1 MSHLRRLVSLGA
13 DARATILR
21 VNSEFAVRERLAA
34 LGLKPGRRV
43 QVVRRIGTTGPLQLR
58 IDHTDLVLR
67 AADAAQIDVE
77 VTA

>member
-1 MSHLRRLVSLGA
+1 MNGHSLIRLGT

-43 QVVRRIGTTGPLQLR
+43 QVIRRIGTTGPLQLR
-58 IDHTDLVLR
+58 VDHTDLVVR
-67 AADAAQIDVE
+67 AADAALIEVE
-77 VTA
+77 VTK